1 MSLACE
7 DDHQIE
13 AHKVVLAD
21 VSNKIIFLKMLVT
34 LEPLVLQRSHAP
46 QNDHKSKNYLLP
58 KGQGLFTSEKSDIGA
73 YIRLWHQTSYQTFQ
87 NQTAHPYVSLI

>member
-1 MSLACE
+1 MTLACE

-21 VSNKIIFLKMLVT
+21 VANIFLMLIT

-46 QNDHKSKNYLLP
+46 QNDHKSKTYLLP

-87 NQTAHPYVSLI
+87 NQTAHP